1 MAEMKQDLLSLQY
14 SSKFEIKGIEEEN
27 IDLELSLAPVTTAT
41 VYGTVTDG
49 VNPVPGATVKIFDS
63 AGMPYKHTLTDSTG
77 AYSLTDIPA
86 GTYSIAA
93 VSDGY
98 RLSDAAGVTLTT
110 GTTMQ
115 TDLICEAD
123 VTLSLGAIA
132 GVLTVNNDQGSAVP
146 LSGGKITLKDADGE
160 NVAAT
165 YTSEDGEFAF
175 YDVADGEYTL
185 IPSADGY
192 LPASSMKAVISNGS
206 IVNILMSMVED
217 SRTYSGTVSG
227 IIRNNT
233 GQTVAGCFVGLY
245 ELVTEGEVT
254 REKLVAVTKTN
265 AAGKYLFGNV
275 IGGNYMVKAKME
287 K

>member
-14 SSKFEIKGIEEEN
+14 SSKFEIKGIQEEN

-49 VNPVPGATVKIFDS
+49 TNPIPGATVKLFDS

-77 AYSLTDIPA
+77 AYSLTDVPA

-93 VSDGY
+93 VAEGY
-98 RLSDAAGVTLTT
+98 RLSDAVGVTLTT

-115 TDLICEAD
+115 ANLFCEAD
-123 VTLSLGAIA
+123 ETLSFGAIA
-132 GVLTVNNDQGSAVP
+132 GVLTVNNDQGVSVP

-160 NVAAT
+160 NVAVT
-165 YTSEDGEFAF
+165 YTSADGEFAF

-185 IPSADGY
+185 ISSADGY

-217 SRTYSGTVSG
+217 SRMYSGTVSG
-227 IIRNNT
+227 IIRNNA

-245 ELVTEGEVT
+245 ELIAEGDIT
-254 REKLVAVTKTN
+254 QEKLVAVTKTN

-275 IGGNYMVKAKME
+275 IGGNYMVKAKLE